1 MIIGWTACVAVKVS
15 SVGGAGTRKGFRGV
29 VYKFF
34 YVTFY
39 MFIFNYKRIIG
50 LNKEGYIMCRENK
63 LTFSDFVIK
72 DRFELNSYISYLF
85 HQVKNNADQSKDK
98 KVKH

>member
-1 MIIGWTACVAVKVS
+1 
-15 SVGGAGTRKGFRGV
+15 
-29 VYKFF
+29 
-34 YVTFY
+34 
-39 MFIFNYKRIIG
+39 
-50 LNKEGYIMCRENK
+50 MCRENK

-72 DRFELNSYISYLF
+72 DRFELNSYLSYLF